1 MTYSIWAEFAAC
13 LFLIGYAGTRLS
25 VYGDVIADKTGLS
38 GTWVGLV
45 MLATAT
51 SLPELITGLSSVT
64 LASAPNIA
72 VGNVLGSCVLNL
84 LTLVVVDFL
93 HRKES
98 IYRRAS
104 QGHILSAGFGV
115 VMIGL
120 VGFNVLLGQRNGWA
134 IGHVGA
140 YTPVIVLMYVI
151 AVRAIFLYEKQ
162 QVIEF
167 TEDVTDR
174 YAGTSLRRAIAGYA
188 WAAAIVVAAGV
199 WMPFIATRLAVAMG
213 WHTSFVG
220 TLLVS
225 AATTMPELMVTL
237 GAVRLGA
244 LDMAIANLLGS
255 NLFNIVIVA
264 IDDLFYR
271 PGPLLSQVSA
281 IHGVSAM
288 SAVIMT
294 GLAIVGI
301 LYRPETRVLKTVGW
315 ISLGLFTV
323 YLLNSTV
330 LYLHSE

>member
-1 MTYSIWAEFAAC
+1 MIASNWAEFAAC

-25 VYGDVIADKTGLS
+25 FYGDVIADKAGLS
-38 GTWVGLV
+38 GNWVGLV

-72 VGNVLGSCVLNL
+72 VGNVLGGCVFNL
-84 LTLVVVDFL
+84 MILVVVDFL

-120 VGFNVLLGQRNGWA
+120 VGFNVLIGQRNGWA
-134 IGHVGA
+134 LGHVGVYA
-140 YTPVIVLMYVI
+140 PVIVLMYLI

-162 QVIEF
+162 QVVEF

-174 YAGTSLRRAIAGYA
+174 YADTSLRRAIAGYA
-188 WAAAIVVAAGV
+188 WSAAIVVAAGV
-199 WMPFIATRLAVAMG
+199 WMPFIATRLATAMG
-213 WHTSFVG
+213 WHTSFVA
-220 TLLVS
+220 TLLVPVVTS
-225 AATTMPELMVTL
+225 MPELTVTL
-237 GAVRLGA
+237 GALRLGA

-255 NLFNIVIVA
+255 NLFNIMIIA

-271 PGPLLSQVSA
+271 PGPLLSQVSV
-281 IHGVSAM
+281 IHGASAM
-288 SAVIMT
+288 AAVIMT

-301 LYRPETRVLKTVGW
+301 LYRPETRILKTVGW
-315 ISLGLFTV
+315 ISLGLFTI

-330 LYLHSE
+330 LYLHRE

>member
-1 MTYSIWAEFAAC
+1 MFSIWAEFAAC
-13 LFLIGYAGTRLS
+13 FLLIAYAGTKLS
-25 VYGDVIADKTGLS
+25 LYGDVIADKTGLS
-38 GTWVGLV
+38 GNWVGLV

-72 VGNVLGSCVLNL
+72 VGNVLGACVLNL
-84 LTLVVVDFL
+84 MILVVVDFL

-134 IGHVGA
+134 IGHVGV
-140 YTPVIVLMYVI
+140 YMPVIVLMYLI
-151 AVRAIFLYEKQ
+151 AVRSIFHYEKQ

-167 TEDVTDR
+167 AEEVTDR
-174 YAGTSLRRAIAGYA
+174 YAGISLRRAIVSYGGAVVV
-188 WAAAIVVAAGV
+188 VVAAGV
-199 WMPFIATRLAVAMG
+199 WMPFIATKLATAMG

-220 TLLVS
+220 TLLVPIVTS
-225 AATTMPELMVTL
+225 MPELTVTL
-237 GAVRLGA
+237 GALRLGA

-255 NLFNIVIVA
+255 NLFNILIIA

-271 PGPLLSQVSA
+271 PGPLLSNVSA
-281 IHGVSAM
+281 IHGASAM

-301 LYRPETRVLKTVGW
+301 LYRPATRVFKTVGW
-315 ISLGLFTV
+315 ISLGLFAI